1 MADVQVLVEGRP
13 IDIFKFD
20 FSFNYAIADIRHPDE
35 RKTEYSKTIQ
45 CPGTQGNDAIFG
57 QIYDVN
63 ISNSYNSSAANIA
76 ANFNPNKRAN
86 ARIIADGIEVM
97 DGTLQ
102 LRQITAKKNQLIY
115 EVIFI
120 GKMANIFN
128 ELGDSALNGLDD
140 DGNVLIDFSDLDHQY
155 DYGRITSSWTNTT
168 GYVYPMLD
176 YGTNQPA
183 YQGIHRLY
191 IITDFRPAVFL
202 HDIINRI
209 FTFADFSYT
218 STFFNSAFFKKL
230 IVPWTNEGFQLNE
243 AEIESRTAIA
253 QSPGQPLNDLF
264 MPNYP
269 SPVPT
274 NGTLLVDFNS
284 FIDPSNLWN
293 DATDMYVAQ
302 YQGYYNVIATPTL
315 EITRLNGNYTDQMPI
330 GLSLKIQRASGLI
343 ESLMTFHPYAINLP
357 SPTVGSSISTTSSI
371 SAEDV
376 WLGVGDKVY
385 LEIYIYWF
393 SSSFDYIRLFGEC
406 DVIINSSSIIEVTV
420 GTPNIIE
427 GQLIRMNSLVPDV
440 EMQEL
445 LMSVLQM
452 FNLYVTVDPDD
463 ERNLLIETR
472 DTFYSS
478 GKVKDWTKK
487 LARDKDVTLQPLG
500 LLTGNEFIYTYA
512 EDDDYYNKK
521 YHNGFG
527 HVYGRA
533 RAEVDNDFQLGTNEM
548 EVVFSATPMVND
560 NPSNRIIGKIYNEDI
575 DEGIAETEHNIR
587 LLYYGGLLPSNPEYY
602 LTYHQA
608 VQNGPVI
615 TISVLH
621 SSYPYA
627 GHLTHPG
634 TGGIIPQQDINFGIP
649 KQLFYS
655 GNGYTGPLIYTNAN
669 LFNVFHRNHIIE
681 ITNKDSKM
689 MTAMFYLEPLDIM
702 NLDFRDQIQ
711 IDNSYWRINEV
722 KDYNPFKE
730 GLTKVELFKVIV
742 KEPLKIDT
750 FQVGISKKIDDGL
763 GKVNSPVVKKLQRSG
778 NIYPQFNGG
787 TVSGKRNRVGDSTT
801 TFMVQGS
808 DNVIGE
814 GSSNITI
821 IGDRNEVGGGLHNVR
836 IIGTDG
842 ATVSRS
848 NVTYMNGE
856 EQVNGYIIEG
866 GEDVIR
872 ATTAGGIVYVVDG
885 MADEVQ
891 EQYGESS
898 IYVVDGGQNIN

>member
-13 IDIFKFD
+13 IDIFQFD
-20 FSFNYAIADIRHPDE
+20 FSFNYAIADIRHPEE

-63 ISNSYNSSAANIA
+63 ISNAYDSSAANIA

-86 ARIIADGIEVM
+86 ARIITDGIEVM

-128 ELGDSALNGLDD
+128 ELGDSALDGLDD

-176 YGTNQPA
+176 YGVNEPSYNTN
-183 YQGIHRLY
+183 GTRIWSV
-191 IITDFRPAVFL
+191 TDFRPAVFL

-218 STFFNSAFFKKL
+218 STFLDSAFFKKL
-230 IVPWTNEGFQLNE
+230 IVPWTNEGFVITE
-243 AEIESRTAIA
+243 ADVDARTVTARAI
-253 QSPGQPLNDLF
+253 GQDVNNLTI
-264 MPNYP
+264 PNYP
-269 SPVPT
+269 LGPT
-274 NGTLLVDFNS
+274 TDIVHVEYDAV
-284 FIDPSNLWN
+284 IDPLNQWSNTN
-293 DATDMYVAQ
+293 DYFQAANDGFYSLYSIIQFTLTRTSGVLTGPTPIVMNVVKYTAQGNTVSTIATAQ
-302 YQGYYNVIATPTL
+302 YDL
-315 EITRLNGNYTDQMPI
+315 
-330 GLSLKIQRASGLI
+330 
-343 ESLMTFHPYAINLP
+343 NLP
-357 SPTVGSSISTTSSI
+357 TSPTIGASQSTAI
-371 SAEDV
+371 VVDMPSAYLNDGDRLWVELVCDPLDTQTYIVLGQMDITIDDV
-376 WLGVGDKVY
+376 STV
-385 LEIYIYWF
+385 
-393 SSSFDYIRLFGEC
+393 
-406 DVIINSSSIIEVTV
+406 EVTV
-420 GTPNIIE
+420 ADEAIVE
-427 GQLIRMNSLVPDV
+427 GQTFPMNALVPDI

-472 DTFYSS
+472 DTFYAS

-512 EDDDYYNKK
+512 EDDDLYNKK
-521 YHNGFG
+521 YQNGFG

-533 RAEVDNDFQLGTNEM
+533 KAAVDNDFQLGTNEM
-548 EVVFSATPMVND
+548 EIVFSATPMVND
-560 NPSNRIIGKIYNEDI
+560 NPSNRVIGKIYNEDI
-575 DEGIAETEHNIR
+575 DDGITETEHNIR
-587 LLYYGGLLPSNPEYY
+587 LLYYGGLLPSDPDYTLSY
-602 LTYHQA
+602 QQGTPS
-608 VQNGPVI
+608 GPV
-615 TISVLH
+615 TVNISH

-627 GHLTHPG
+627 GHLSHPG
-634 TGGIIPQQDINFGIP
+634 TNGIIPQQDINFGVP

-763 GKVNSPVVKKLQRSG
+763 GKVNAPVVKKMQRSG
-778 NIYPQFNGG
+778 NLYPQFNGG
-787 TVSGKRNRVGDSTT
+787 KVTGKRNRVGDSST

-808 DNVIGE
+808 DNIIGE

-821 IGDRNEVGGGLHNVR
+821 IGDKNEVGPGIHNVR
-836 IIGTDG
+836 IIGTSG

-856 EQVNGYIIEG
+856 EQMNGYIIEG
-866 GEDVIR
+866 GVDAIR
-872 ATTAGGIVYVVDG
+872 ATDAGGTIYVVDG